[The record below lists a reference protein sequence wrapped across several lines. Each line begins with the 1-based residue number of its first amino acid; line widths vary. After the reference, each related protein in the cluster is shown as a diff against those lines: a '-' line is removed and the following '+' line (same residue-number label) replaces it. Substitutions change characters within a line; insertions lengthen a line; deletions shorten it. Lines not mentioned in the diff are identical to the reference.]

1 MRKLSGRTAGGCVVL
16 GKCLALQIKQ
26 ESVLVK
32 TNRRNFSGIGIGMDR
47 LMTSGEK
54 DKAH

>member
-1 MRKLSGRTAGGCVVL
+1 MRKLSGRTAGGWVVL

-32 TNRRNFSGIGIGMDR
+32 TNGCNFSGIGIGMDR